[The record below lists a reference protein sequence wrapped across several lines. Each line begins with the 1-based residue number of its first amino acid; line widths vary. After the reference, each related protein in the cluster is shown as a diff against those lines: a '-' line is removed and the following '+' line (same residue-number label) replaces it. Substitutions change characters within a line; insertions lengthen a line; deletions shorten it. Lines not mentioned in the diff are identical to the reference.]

1 VSKASDF
8 LWHNIGLIPY
18 TRFSKL
24 FKTLLNK
31 GIRIKKSLS
40 SLKKRVTF
48 THNIENC
55 TQFTHKNL
63 TIMKNTKKLALLAF
77 GLVMT
82 FSSCKNN
89 ETKIE
94 DAQEDVLEARQD
106 LVEAET
112 DSLADYEAFKMK
124 INEKVTD
131 NELKI
136 ADLRVKAVDKGKDG
150 KERIAK
156 RIKNL
161 EEKNNELKA
170 KLAGYSKYDSAT
182 WESFKTEVE
191 KSSDNLQKEFDE
203 LNAEKND

>member
-1 VSKASDF
+1 
-8 LWHNIGLIPY
+8 
-18 TRFSKL
+18 
-24 FKTLLNK
+24 
-31 GIRIKKSLS
+31 
-40 SLKKRVTF
+40 
-48 THNIENC
+48 
-55 TQFTHKNL
+55 
-63 TIMKNTKKLALLAF
+63 MKNTKKLALLAF

-94 DAQEDVLEARQD
+94 DAKEDVLEARQD

-124 INEKVTD
+124 INEKVTS